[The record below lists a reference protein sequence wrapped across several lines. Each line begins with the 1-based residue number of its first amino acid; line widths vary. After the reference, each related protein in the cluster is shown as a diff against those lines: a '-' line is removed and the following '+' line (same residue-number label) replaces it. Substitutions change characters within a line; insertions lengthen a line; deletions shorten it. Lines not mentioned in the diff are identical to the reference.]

1 MYLIPRNVRQRF
13 EFFPGMGFK
22 ELFMIVG
29 GLAVGLLVF
38 FVSGLFTKSMARLL
52 LIGLCGSIGYFL
64 GRAEPRSGKSVLD
77 IIRDAKQ
84 WKVNQKTFFYD
95 FGKGGYSR
103 AATDKNKTFQNAKS
117 R

>member
-22 ELFMIVG
+22 ELLMIVG

-52 LIGLCGSIGYFL
+52 LIGLCGSVGYSL
-64 GRAEPRSGKSVLD
+64 GRAEPRSGKTVLD
-77 IIRDAKQ
+77 IIMDAKQ
-84 WKVNQKTFFYD
+84 WKVNQKTFFYV
-95 FGKGGYSR
+95 FGKGGCSR
-103 AATDKNKTFQNAKS
+103 AATAKGKTDQDAKS